1 MRTNA
6 PRLSSFF
13 RHSTF
18 VIRHPPRV
26 SHLPAGQWGERL
38 RDLRCMKLHMFL
50 VPLALAAA
58 VVAAPPKKEDDDPN
72 APVSYFKKV
81 RPIFQAHCQGCHQP
95 ARAQGGYV
103 MTDFAKL
110 LAGGEE
116 CAQDGTRAV
125 VPKDPAKSVLL
136 DQITPVNG
144 EAAMPK
150 KKPPL
155 AAQELALVRRWVAE
169 GAADDTPA
177 NARTR
182 FDAAHPP
189 VYTRPPVITSL
200 DFSPDGTLLAVAGF
214 HEVLLW
220 KADGSEL
227 LARLVGLSER
237 IQTVR
242 FSPDG
247 KRLAACGGRPAQMGE
262 VQIWDV
268 EKRTLA
274 LSVPVGFDTVYG
286 AAWSPDGRMVSFG
299 CPDNALRA
307 IDARTGAQV
316 LQQTSHSDWVLD
328 TAFNVHGDQLVSVGR
343 DMSAKLTEVAT
354 QRFIDNLSSIT
365 PGALRGGL
373 QSVARHP
380 ARDEF
385 LVGGADGVPQA
396 YRTVRKVQRKI
407 GDNALCIR
415 QWPAMDGRIYAVDFA
430 PDGKSFA
437 AVSSLDGR
445 GAVSFYKYDFNTEM
459 PADIVAIENKADGS
473 RTPAD
478 RAKLVAHYVS
488 DTKLLRTVPL
498 DAGQFALRWRR
509 DGSGVAAAGEDGK
522 VRIISAADAQIVKE
536 FVPVPLAPAPAT
548 ADR

>member
-1 MRTNA
+1 MSCAGGYISRM
-6 PRLSSFF
+6 PPLRFLSPLILFGF
-13 RHSTF
+13 ALF
-18 VIRHPPRV
+18 V
-26 SHLPAGQWGERL
+26 A
-38 RDLRCMKLHMFL
+38 
-50 VPLALAAA
+50 
-58 VVAAPPKKEDDDPN
+58 AAPPKKDDDDPN

-81 RPIFQAHCQGCHQP
+81 RPIFQAQCQGCHQP
-95 ARAQGGYV
+95 AKAKGGYV
-103 MTDFAKL
+103 MTDFARL

-116 CAQDGTRAV
+116 CTKDGTRAI
-125 VPKDPAKSVLL
+125 VPREPGKSVLVS
-136 DQITPVNG
+136 QITPANG
-144 EAAMPK
+144 EAEMPK

-155 AAQELALVRRWVAE
+155 AEKDVALIRRWVAE
-169 GAADDTPA
+169 GAVDDTPA
-177 NARTR
+177 NAKQR
-182 FDAAHPP
+182 FDAEHPP
-189 VYTRPPVITSL
+189 VYARPPVITSL

-237 IQTVR
+237 IQTVS

-247 KRLAACGGRPAQMGE
+247 KKLAACGGRPAQMGE

-268 EKRTLA
+268 EKRQLA

-286 AAWSPDGRMVSFG
+286 AAWSPDGKLIAFG

-307 IDARTGAQV
+307 IDAETGAQV
-316 LQQTSHSDWVLD
+316 LQQTSHSDWVLG
-328 TAFNVHGDQLVSVGR
+328 TAFTSKGDQLVSVGR

-380 ARDEF
+380 ERDEF

-396 YRTVRKVQRKI
+396 YRIVRKVQRRI

-415 QWPAMDGRIYAVDFA
+415 KWPAMEGRIYAVDFA

-437 AVSSLDGR
+437 AVSSLDGQ
-445 GAVSFYKYDFNTEM
+445 GAVHFYNYDFSTEM
-459 PADIVAIENKADGS
+459 PADILKIEGAEARSDADK
-473 RTPAD
+473 
-478 RAKLVAHYVS
+478 AKLEAHYTS
-488 DTKLLRTVPL
+488 DAKLLGSVAL
-498 DAGQFALRWRR
+498 GAGQFALRWTR
-509 DGSGVAAAGEDGK
+509 DGTAVAVAGEDGK
-522 VRIISAADAQIVKE
+522 VRIIRAAEPKVVKE
-536 FVPVPLAPAPAT
+536 FVPVPLGPGPAT
-548 ADR
+548 AGR

>member
-1 MRTNA
+1 MSFTRSSVSLLT
-6 PRLSSFF
+6 LS
-13 RHSTF
+13 
-18 VIRHPPRV
+18 
-26 SHLPAGQWGERL
+26 
-38 RDLRCMKLHMFL
+38 
-50 VPLALAAA
+50 LALS
-58 VVAAPPKKEDDDPN
+58 VVAAPPKKDDDDPN

-81 RPIFQAHCQGCHQP
+81 RPIFQAQCQGCHQP
-95 ARAQGGYV
+95 ARAKGGYV

-110 LAGGEE
+110 LAGGNE
-116 CAQDGTRAV
+116 CAKDGTRAI
-125 VPKDPAKSVLL
+125 VPKDPAKSVLIE
-136 DQITPVNG
+136 QITPEGG
-144 EAAMPK
+144 EAQMPK

-155 AAQELALVRRWVAE
+155 AEKEIALIRRWVAE
-169 GAADDTPA
+169 GAVDDTPA
-177 NARTR
+177 NARQR

-189 VYTRPPVITSL
+189 VYARPPVITSL

-220 KADGSEL
+220 KADGSEM

-247 KRLAACGGRPAQMGE
+247 TRLAAAGGRPAQMGE

-268 EKRTLA
+268 EKRTLV
-274 LSVPVGFDTVYG
+274 LSAPVGFDTVYG
-286 AAWSPDGRMVSFG
+286 VAWSPDGKIVSFG
-299 CPDNALRA
+299 CSDNALRA
-307 IDARTGAQV
+307 IDAKTGAQV
-316 LQQTSHSDWVLD
+316 LQQTSHGDWVLD
-328 TAFNVHGDQLVSVGR
+328 TAFNVKGDQLVSVGR

-373 QSVARHP
+373 HSVARHP

-415 QWPAMDGRIYAVDFA
+415 KWPAMEGRIYAVDFA

-437 AVSSLDGR
+437 AVSSLDGK
-445 GAVSFYKYDFNTEM
+445 GAVNFYNYDFNTEM
-459 PADIVAIENKADGS
+459 PADMVAIEGKAVDG
-473 RTPAD
+473 RKDDEKA
-478 RAKLVAHYVS
+478 RLAAHYVS
-488 DTKLLRTVPL
+488 DVKLLATVPL
-498 DAGQFALRWRR
+498 DAGQYALRWLR
-509 DGSGVAAAGEDGK
+509 DGTGVAAAGEDGK
-522 VRIISAADAQIVKE
+522 VRIISAKEPKVVKE
-536 FVPVPLAPAPAT
+536 FVPVPLGTPPAT
-548 ADR
+548 AER